1 MGVKSM
7 DIQSP
12 EEAYESKR
20 RKLSRYNG
28 NFNVIANDNDS
39 EYDTDN
45 EITMDDLSEIVAKK
59 DRMIQQ
65 LRNKIAHL
73 EQSLKTAEPRGAI
86 INLRMVTVLQ
96 EMQDAI
102 VRRLNIL
109 INRMDD
115 IRETGSADEE
125 LDNEFMN
132 PSKSFLICMS
142 DKLSL
147 LHDYQSTSLHLLES
161 RLSNEIE

>member
-1 MGVKSM
+1 MH
-7 DIQSP
+7 IQSP
-12 EEAYESKR
+12 EEVYESKR

-65 LRNKIAHL
+65 LQNKIAHL

-102 VRRLNIL
+102 V
-109 INRMDD
+109 
-115 IRETGSADEE
+115 
-125 LDNEFMN
+125 
-132 PSKSFLICMS
+132 
-142 DKLSL
+142 
-147 LHDYQSTSLHLLES
+147 
-161 RLSNEIE
+161 